1 MIHEDAKYTDTGLYK
16 NIGELIR
23 DCARDMSID
32 ELEAWADDVDI
43 ALMAARKERGRKSI
57 ECHTLASELDNIM
70 EVLREKR
77 DEEHN
82 QRAKKIG
89 KAAYC
94 EEIKREV
101 NKFVMDRAQSMSI
114 DELNAWADDTKR
126 EYIAKM
132 AVYGKNSFEYYKSLV
147 KFREINGIL
156 IEKIFAKKRGE

>member
-43 ALMAARKERGRKSI
+43 ALMAARKERGRKSV
-57 ECHTLASELDNIM
+57 ECYTLASELDNIM
-70 EVLREKR
+70 TVLKEKR
-77 DEEHN
+77 CID
-82 QRAKKIG
+82 KK
-89 KAAYC
+89 ARC
-94 EEIKREV
+94 EEIKKEV
-101 NKFVMDRAQSMSI
+101 NKLVMDRVQFMSI
-114 DELNAWADDTKR
+114 DELNAWADDAKKD
-126 EYIAKM
+126 YISKM
-132 AVYGKNSFEYYKSLV
+132 AEYGKNSFEFYESLV